1 MPSKV
6 FQRGPTK
13 PQMNITPLID
23 VVFLLIIFFML
34 VNNIISEQSVQMIVP
49 ELEDP
54 STQEMAEVGKIIVNI
69 APAEYAH
76 RDRVDNPLAF
86 DGESRF
92 IRVGLQTFAA
102 DDLDGVTEALEQAR
116 AGDPDIEV
124 VLRSDG
130 ALYYG
135 VVQPVMGAITRAG
148 IDKVNMVAFMPQR
161 GAANSGGGQLTWR
174 RPTATTRQHPR
185 PPQPA
190 SRRTTVPPPNGTAER
205 R

>member
-1 MPSKV
+1 MPSRI

-34 VNNIISEQSVQMIVP
+34 VNNIITEQSVEMIVP
-49 ELEDP
+49 QLDEP
-54 STQEMAEVGKIIVNI
+54 TTREMDEAGRLIVNI
-69 APAEYAH
+69 APAEYAFKE
-76 RDRVDNPLAF
+76 RKDDPLMF
-86 DGESRF
+86 EGEARF

-102 DDLDGVTEALEQAR
+102 DDLEGVTAALTQAKSEN
-116 AGDPDIEV
+116 PDIQV

-148 IDKVNMVAFMPQR
+148 IDKVNLVAYMPER
-161 GAANSGGGQLTWR
+161 GVAVEQ
-174 RPTATTRQHPR
+174 PTQ
-185 PPQPA
+185 
-190 SRRTTVPPPNGTAER
+190 
-205 R
+205 

>member
-1 MPSKV
+1 MSSQI
-6 FQRGPTK
+6 FHRGPTK

-49 ELEDP
+49 QLDEPTTRELDD
-54 STQEMAEVGKIIVNI
+54 AGRIIVNI
-69 APAEYAH
+69 APADYAH
-76 RDRVDNPLAF
+76 RERADNPLLF
-86 DGESRF
+86 DGEARF

-102 DDLDGVTEALEQAR
+102 DDLEGVTAALIDAKS
-116 AGDPDIEV
+116 AYPDAEV

-148 IDKVNMVAFMPQR
+148 IDKVNLVAYMPER
-161 GAANSGGGQLTWR
+161 GAA
-174 RPTATTRQHPR
+174 
-185 PPQPA
+185 
-190 SRRTTVPPPNGTAER
+190 TVKIGE
-205 R
+205 

>member
-1 MPSKV
+1 MSSTI

-34 VNNIISEQSVQMIVP
+34 VNNIITEQSVEMIVP
-49 ELEDP
+49 QLDEP
-54 STQEMAEVGKIIVNI
+54 TTREMDEAGRLIVNI
-69 APAEYAH
+69 APAEYAYKE
-76 RDRVDNPLAF
+76 RKDDPLMF
-86 DGESRF
+86 DGEARF

-102 DDLDGVTEALEQAR
+102 DDLEGVTAALTQAKN
-116 AGDPDIEV
+116 DNPDIQV

-148 IDKVNMVAFMPQR
+148 IDKVNLVAYMPER
-161 GAANSGGGQLTWR
+161 GVAVEQA
-174 RPTATTRQHPR
+174 
-185 PPQPA
+185 PQ
-190 SRRTTVPPPNGTAER
+190 
-205 R
+205 

>member
-1 MPSKV
+1 MPSQI
-6 FQRGPTK
+6 FHRGPTT

-49 ELEDP
+49 QLDEPTTRELLDD
-54 STQEMAEVGKIIVNI
+54 SGRIIVNI

-76 RDRVDNPLAF
+76 SERQGNPLLF
-86 DGESRF
+86 DGEARF

-102 DDLDGVTEALEQAR
+102 DDLDGVTAALVEAKEAF
-116 AGDPDIEV
+116 PDAEV

-148 IDKVNMVAFMPQR
+148 IDTINLVAFMPER
-161 GAANSGGGQLTWR
+161 GAATIQIG
-174 RPTATTRQHPR
+174 
-185 PPQPA
+185 
-190 SRRTTVPPPNGTAER
+190 E
-205 R
+205 